1 MPRVGLLGWPVA
13 HSVSPAMHNAA
24 FRALGMD
31 GWTYDP
37 LPVRPGELGGR
48 IRGLVENGYAGFNV
62 TVPHKRAV
70 LTLPLVR
77 RVMPEAGA
85 IGAANT
91 LIVQRDGML
100 AAANTDA
107 PGFLADLRAQGI
119 DPAGM
124 RCLVLGTGGAARAV
138 AYALR
143 KSGVRGI
150 TFVSRAPAER
160 TGAIGY
166 DALDGIAA
174 DLVVNCTPVGMHPG
188 VDASPWPPDAPW
200 PRGASL
206 VDLVYNPPVT
216 RLMQQARAAGAWATG
231 GLGMLVRQGALSF
244 EMWTG
249 QQPPLDVMAE
259 AARAALEGHSPPTE

>member
-1 MPRVGLLGWPVA
+1 MPRVGLLGWPVG

-31 GWTYDP
+31 GWAYDP
-37 LPVRPGELGGR
+37 LPAPPAELGTR
-48 IRGLVENGYAGFNV
+48 TRGLVEEGYAGFNV

-70 LTLPLVR
+70 LALPFVR
-77 RVMPEAGA
+77 RIMPEAAA

-143 KSGVRGI
+143 KSGVREI

-160 TGAIGY
+160 SGAIGY
-166 DALDGIAA
+166 NDLDDVAA

-188 VDASPWPPDAPW
+188 IDASPWPPDVPW
-200 PRGASL
+200 PQGASL

-249 QQPPLDVMAE
+249 EQPPLDAMEEV
-259 AARAALEGHSPPTE
+259 ARAALGDHSPPTE